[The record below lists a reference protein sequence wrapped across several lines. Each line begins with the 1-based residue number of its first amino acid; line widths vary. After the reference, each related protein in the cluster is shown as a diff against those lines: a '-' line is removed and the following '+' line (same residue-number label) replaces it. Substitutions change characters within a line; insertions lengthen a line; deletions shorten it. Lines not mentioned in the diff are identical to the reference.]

1 MSLNTIKDKINL
13 KESWADGDG
22 YWFKDYFMAE
32 LSKSGS
38 KLSVISV
45 IMSCLDEYSRSTTN
59 PVANYLRS
67 QEFKRLSI
75 DKKRE
80 VISEIFWFKG
90 EWNAQYLIKKVSEKN
105 KDTIAYI
112 LSQISDPKKRVVNKE
127 IIKLTDSDIISL
139 WTWKWHLEFERLFLD
154 EKKAF
159 LDAFVLSAQSIK
171 WENEEFNKVFM
182 SYIDKNT
189 FKKEKFLAKICSV
202 TYWHTSRTK
211 FLESIYKNIPRASS
225 RYQEIIDK
233 FYLDKQKK
241 MKDLGLVKNL
251 RNTTSV
257 K

>member
-1 MSLNTIKDKINL
+1 MSLNWL
-13 KESWADGDG
+13 KWETNFKEIWADEDG
-22 YWFKDYFMAE
+22 YWFRDYLM
-32 LSKSGS
+32 K
-38 KLSVISV
+38 KLDARHTPINV

-59 PVANYLRS
+59 PFANYLRS
-67 QEFKRLSI
+67 QEFKRLSF
-75 DKKRE
+75 DKQKE
-80 VISEIFWFKG
+80 VIIKILWLNPNLSNE
-90 EWNAQYLIKKVSEKN
+90 NLSPLILEALGASKEDIN
-105 KDTIAYI
+105 II
-112 LSQISDPKKRVVNKE
+112 LSRTNNPKKRVVNKE

-154 EKKAF
+154 EKKDF

-182 SYIDKNT
+182 RYIDKNT

-202 TYWHTSRTK
+202 TYWHTSRK
-211 FLESIYKNIPRASS
+211 RFLESIYKNIPRALS

-233 FYLDKQKK
+233 FDLDKQKK
-241 MKDLGLVKNL
+241 MKNLGLVKKL